1 MLTRQWVVISVLVES
16 VGLCWVHREHQAFQ
30 TATLNFSSV
39 KDALQRRVRIVE
51 SWTIR
56 VLNVTGGRLVV
67 VWIMDAIV
75 KEKCSFFYHISKG
88 GGRKSLPC
96 SKKISVYFT

>member
-1 MLTRQWVVISVLVES
+1 MSLTHSCFFI
-16 VGLCWVHREHQAFQ
+16 
-30 TATLNFSSV
+30 N
-39 KDALQRRVRIVE
+39 RIVE

-75 KEKCSFFYHISKG
+75 KEKCSFLSYFKG
-88 GGRKSLPC
+88 GRAEVITMFKKKFCIFYIIQRALWQHKLRHRKDHPDRRAFC
-96 SKKISVYFT
+96 K

>member
-1 MLTRQWVVISVLVES
+1 MES

-56 VLNVTGGRLVV
+56 VLNVTGGGGGRLVV

-88 GGRKSLPC
+88 GGQKSLPC
-96 SKKISVYFT
+96 SKTNSVYFI